1 MTKPNGYILWRGASL
16 LDGKQIVCIATGFR
30 SASENTKT
38 GAMIQTWILRADVE
52 PHIAVKTG
60 EDSSVCGA
68 CPHRGNA
75 LGDRNEGRACYV
87 LVHNAPLAVYRA
99 WKRNAYPDSPW
110 EGTRLSDRFARE
122 RLEALG
128 TGRRIRI
135 GAYGDPA
142 AVPTWV
148 WSALVSRATNY
159 TGYTHQHETCD
170 PALKEFCMASVDS
183 QWEHRAAKR
192 AGWRTFWVVPQGSP
206 LTASVGRARQ
216 TGLVI
221 CPASEERGKRTTC
234 DKCGLCQ
241 GTNTKTSL
249 DIVIAAHG
257 AGAKKIGS

>member
-1 MTKPNGYILWRGASL
+1 MKPNGYVLWRGASL
-16 LDGKQIVCIATGFR
+16 LDSQPIVVIATGLTK
-30 SASENTKT
+30 ASRNTKT

-52 PHIAVKTG
+52 PHIATKTG
-60 EDSSVCGA
+60 EDSPICGT
-68 CPHRGNA
+68 CPHRGTA

-99 WKRNAYPDSPW
+99 WKRGAYPMPW
-110 EGTRLSDRFARE
+110 GAAYKTRKPHEGH
-122 RLEALG
+122 LETLG
-128 TGRRIRI
+128 ESQKIRI

-159 TGYTHQHETCD
+159 TGYTHQWRTCD
-170 PALKEFCMASVDS
+170 TTLQTLCMARVDS
-183 QWEHRAAKR
+183 LAERLEAKGQ
-192 AGWRTFWVVPQGSP
+192 GWRCFLVLPKDDRVTTDIQLARWNGS
-206 LTASVGRARQ
+206 
-216 TGLVI
+216 VI

-234 DKCGLCQ
+234 DKCNLCQ

-257 AGAKKIGS
+257 VGASKSGR